1 MFFFFAYIQKDIKY
15 SVSKNNVVDHFVVV
29 FFSVRFFIFFAEQK
43 QSLKYKT
50 KEFVILVR

>member
-29 FFSVRFFIFFAEQK
+29 VVFFSVRFFIFFAYNK
-43 QSLKYKT
+43 NK
-50 KEFVILVR
+50 V